1 MAAIDPRS
9 IPALTPELE
18 KAALM
23 EKGGLFIVLMAV
35 LYLGYNIY
43 QTSSENQQKMVLQQ
57 LAAIS
62 QQQITLQQNMA
73 TVPATVL
80 SSRESTQDV
89 LRKIEGIE
97 NTMMRY
103 VYYDEG
109 SNTLVLRTPG
119 RDSAVV
125 NVQVSNKSPRKGV

>member
-9 IPALTPELE
+9 IQALTPELE

-73 TVPATVL
+73 TVQATVL

-97 NTMMRY
+97 NTMIRY

-119 RDSAVV
+119 RDSTVV
-125 NVQVSNKSPRKGV
+125 NVQVSNKPPRKGV

>member
-9 IPALTPELE
+9 IQALTPELE

-73 TVPATVL
+73 TVQATVL

-109 SNTLVLRTPG
+109 SNTLILRTPG

-125 NVQVSNKSPRKGV
+125 NVQVSNKPPRKGV

>member
-1 MAAIDPRS
+1 MAAIDPKS
-9 IPALTPELE
+9 IQALTPELE

-23 EKGGLFIVLMAV
+23 EKGGLFVVLMAV

-43 QTSSENQQKMVLQQ
+43 QTSNENQQKMVLQQ

-73 TVPATVL
+73 TVQSTVL
-80 SSRESTQDV
+80 ASRESTQDV

-103 VYYDEG
+103 VYYDER

-119 RDSAVV
+119 RDSTVV
-125 NVQVSNKSPRKGV
+125 NVQVSNKPPRKGV

>member
-9 IPALTPELE
+9 IQALTPELE

-73 TVPATVL
+73 TVQATVL

-119 RDSAVV
+119 RDSTVV
-125 NVQVSNKSPRKGV
+125 NVPVSNKPPRKGV

>member
-1 MAAIDPRS
+1 MAAIDPKS
-9 IPALTPELE
+9 IQALTPELE

-73 TVPATVL
+73 TVQATVL

-125 NVQVSNKSPRKGV
+125 NVQVSNKPPRKGV

>member
-1 MAAIDPRS
+1 MAAIDPKS
-9 IPALTPELE
+9 IQALTPELE

-73 TVPATVL
+73 TVQATVL
-80 SSRESTQDV
+80 SNRESTQDV

-119 RDSAVV
+119 RDSTVV
-125 NVQVSNKSPRKGV
+125 NVQVSNKPTRKGV

>member
-1 MAAIDPRS
+1 MAAIDPKS
-9 IPALTPELE
+9 IQALTPELE

-73 TVPATVL
+73 TVQATVL

-119 RDSAVV
+119 RDSTIV
-125 NVQVSNKSPRKGV
+125 NVQVSNKPPRK

>member
-9 IPALTPELE
+9 VQALTPELE

-57 LAAIS
+57 LATIS
-62 QQQITLQQNMA
+62 QQQVTLQQNMA
-73 TVPATVL
+73 AVQATVT

-119 RDSAVV
+119 RDSTVV
-125 NVQVSNKSPRKGV
+125 NVPVSNKPPRKGV

>member
-1 MAAIDPRS
+1 MAAIDPKS
-9 IPALTPELE
+9 IQALTPELE

-73 TVPATVL
+73 TVQATVL

-119 RDSAVV
+119 RDSTVL
-125 NVQVSNKSPRKGV
+125 NVQVSNKPPRKGV

>member
-1 MAAIDPRS
+1 MTAIDPKS
-9 IPALTPELE
+9 IQALTPELE

-73 TVPATVL
+73 TVQATVL

-125 NVQVSNKSPRKGV
+125 NVQVSNKPPRKGV

>member
-1 MAAIDPRS
+1 MTAIDPKS
-9 IPALTPELE
+9 IQALTPELE

-73 TVPATVL
+73 TVQATVI
-80 SSRESTQDV
+80 SSRESTQDI

-119 RDSAVV
+119 RDSTVV
-125 NVQVSNKSPRKGV
+125 NVQVSNKPPRKGV

>member
-1 MAAIDPRS
+1 MAEIDPKS
-9 IPALTPELE
+9 IQALTPELE

-73 TVPATVL
+73 TVQDTVL

-119 RDSAVV
+119 RDSTVV
-125 NVQVSNKSPRKGV
+125 NVQVSNKTTRKGV

>member
-1 MAAIDPRS
+1 MAAIDPKS
-9 IPALTPELE
+9 IQALTPELE

-73 TVPATVL
+73 TVQATVL

-119 RDSAVV
+119 GDSTVV
-125 NVQVSNKSPRKGV
+125 NVQVSNKPPRKGV

>member
-1 MAAIDPRS
+1 MAAIDPKS
-9 IPALTPELE
+9 IQALTPELE

-35 LYLGYNIY
+35 LYMGYNIY
-43 QTSSENQQKMVLQQ
+43 QTSSEDQQKMVLQQ

-73 TVPATVL
+73 TVQATVL
-80 SSRESTQDV
+80 SNRESTQDV

-119 RDSAVV
+119 RDSTVV
-125 NVQVSNKSPRKGV
+125 NVQVSNKPPRKGV

>member
-1 MAAIDPRS
+1 MTAIDPKS
-9 IPALTPELE
+9 IQALTPELE

-73 TVPATVL
+73 TVQATVL

-119 RDSAVV
+119 RDSTVV
-125 NVQVSNKSPRKGV
+125 NVQVSNKPSRKGV

>member
-9 IPALTPELE
+9 IQALTPELE

-73 TVPATVL
+73 TVQATVL
-80 SSRESTQDV
+80 SNRESTQDV

-119 RDSAVV
+119 RDSTVV
-125 NVQVSNKSPRKGV
+125 NVQVSDKPPRKGV

>member
-1 MAAIDPRS
+1 MTAIDPKS
-9 IPALTPELE
+9 IQALTPELE

-43 QTSSENQQKMVLQQ
+43 QTSNENQQKMVLQQ

-73 TVPATVL
+73 TVQSTVL
-80 SSRESTQDV
+80 SSRESTQDI

-119 RDSAVV
+119 RDSTVV
-125 NVQVSNKSPRKGV
+125 NVQVSNKPPRKGV

>member
-1 MAAIDPRS
+1 MAAIDPKS
-9 IPALTPELE
+9 IQALTPELE

-43 QTSSENQQKMVLQQ
+43 QTSNENQQKMVLQQ

-73 TVPATVL
+73 TVQATVL
-80 SSRESTQDV
+80 SNRESTQDV

-119 RDSAVV
+119 RDSTVV
-125 NVQVSNKSPRKGV
+125 NVQVSNKPPRKGV

>member
-1 MAAIDPRS
+1 MAAIDPKS
-9 IPALTPELE
+9 IQALTPELE

-73 TVPATVL
+73 TVQATVL

-119 RDSAVV
+119 RDSTVV
-125 NVQVSNKSPRKGV
+125 NVQVSNKPTRKGA

>member
-1 MAAIDPRS
+1 MAAIDPKS
-9 IPALTPELE
+9 IQALTPELE

-73 TVPATVL
+73 TVQATVI

-119 RDSAVV
+119 RDSTVV
-125 NVQVSNKSPRKGV
+125 NVQVSNKPLREGS

>member
-9 IPALTPELE
+9 IQALTPELE

-73 TVPATVL
+73 TVQATVL

-119 RDSAVV
+119 RDSTVV
-125 NVQVSNKSPRKGV
+125 NVQVSNKPPRKGA

>member
-1 MAAIDPRS
+1 MAEIDPRS
-9 IPALTPELE
+9 IQALTPELE

-73 TVPATVL
+73 TVQATVL

-119 RDSAVV
+119 RDSTVV
-125 NVQVSNKSPRKGV
+125 NVQVSNKPPRKGV

>member
-9 IPALTPELE
+9 IQALTPELE

-43 QTSSENQQKMVLQQ
+43 QTSNENQQKMVLQQ

-73 TVPATVL
+73 TVQATVL

-119 RDSAVV
+119 RDSTVV
-125 NVQVSNKSPRKGV
+125 NVQVSNKPPRKGV

>member
-1 MAAIDPRS
+1 MAAIDPKS
-9 IPALTPELE
+9 IQALTPELE

-73 TVPATVL
+73 TVQATVL

-119 RDSAVV
+119 RDSTVV
-125 NVQVSNKSPRKGV
+125 SVQVSNKPPRKGV

>member
-9 IPALTPELE
+9 IQALTPELE

-73 TVPATVL
+73 TVQATVL
-80 SSRESTQDV
+80 SSRESTQDI

-109 SNTLVLRTPG
+109 SNTLILRTPG
-119 RDSAVV
+119 RDSTVV
-125 NVQVSNKSPRKGV
+125 NVQVSNKPLRKGV

>member
-1 MAAIDPRS
+1 MAAIDPKS
-9 IPALTPELE
+9 IQALTPELE

-23 EKGGLFIVLMAV
+23 EKGGLFVVLMAV

-43 QTSSENQQKMVLQQ
+43 QTSNENQQKMVLQQ

-73 TVPATVL
+73 TVQSTVL
-80 SSRESTQDV
+80 ASRESTQDV

-103 VYYDEG
+103 VYYDER

-119 RDSAVV
+119 RDSTVV
-125 NVQVSNKSPRKGV
+125 NVQVSNKPLRKGA

>member
-1 MAAIDPRS
+1 MTAIDPKS
-9 IPALTPELE
+9 IQALTPELE

-23 EKGGLFIVLMAV
+23 EKGGLFIVLMAI

-43 QTSSENQQKMVLQQ
+43 QTSNENQQKMVLQQ

-62 QQQITLQQNMA
+62 QQQVTLQQNMA
-73 TVPATVL
+73 TVQATVL

-119 RDSAVV
+119 RDSTIV
-125 NVQVSNKSPRKGV
+125 NVQVSNKPPRKGV

>member
-1 MAAIDPRS
+1 MAEIDPRS
-9 IPALTPELE
+9 IQALTPELE

-73 TVPATVL
+73 TVQATVT

-97 NTMMRY
+97 NTI
-103 VYYDEG
+103 DTEE
-109 SNTLVLRTPG
+109 
-119 RDSAVV
+119 
-125 NVQVSNKSPRKGV
+125 

>member
-1 MAAIDPRS
+1 MAAIDPKS
-9 IPALTPELE
+9 IQALTPELE

-73 TVPATVL
+73 TVQATVL

-119 RDSAVV
+119 RDSTVV
-125 NVQVSNKSPRKGV
+125 NVQVSNKPPRKGV

>member
-1 MAAIDPRS
+1 MTAIDPKS
-9 IPALTPELE
+9 IQALTPELE

-73 TVPATVL
+73 TVQATVL
-80 SSRESTQDV
+80 SSRESTQDI

-119 RDSAVV
+119 RDSTVV
-125 NVQVSNKSPRKGV
+125 NVQVSNKPLRKGV

>member
-1 MAAIDPRS
+1 MAAIDPKS
-9 IPALTPELE
+9 IQALTPELE

-62 QQQITLQQNMA
+62 QQQITLQQDMA
-73 TVPATVL
+73 TVQATVL

-119 RDSAVV
+119 RDSTVV
-125 NVQVSNKSPRKGV
+125 NVQVSNKPPHKGV

>member
-1 MAAIDPRS
+1 MAAIDPKS
-9 IPALTPELE
+9 IQALTPELE

-43 QTSSENQQKMVLQQ
+43 QTSNENQQKMVLQQ

-73 TVPATVL
+73 TVQATVL

-119 RDSAVV
+119 RDSTVV
-125 NVQVSNKSPRKGV
+125 NVQVSNKPPRKGV

>member
-1 MAAIDPRS
+1 MAAIDPKS
-9 IPALTPELE
+9 IQALTPGLE

-73 TVPATVL
+73 TVQATVL

-119 RDSAVV
+119 RDSTVV
-125 NVQVSNKSPRKGV
+125 NVQVSNKPPRKGV

>member
-1 MAAIDPRS
+1 MAAIDPKS
-9 IPALTPELE
+9 IQALTPELE

-73 TVPATVL
+73 TVQSTVL
-80 SSRESTQDV
+80 SSRESTQDI

-119 RDSAVV
+119 RDSTVV
-125 NVQVSNKSPRKGV
+125 NVQVSNKPPRKGV

>member
-1 MAAIDPRS
+1 MGTIDPRS
-9 IPALTPELE
+9 IQALTPELE

-73 TVPATVL
+73 TVQDTVL

-119 RDSAVV
+119 RDSTVV
-125 NVQVSNKSPRKGV
+125 NVQVSNKPTRKGV

>member
-1 MAAIDPRS
+1 MTAIDPKS
-9 IPALTPELE
+9 IQALTPELE

-73 TVPATVL
+73 TVQATVL

-119 RDSAVV
+119 RDSTVV
-125 NVQVSNKSPRKGV
+125 NVQVSNKHPRKGV

>member
-9 IPALTPELE
+9 IQALTPELE

-43 QTSSENQQKMVLQQ
+43 QTSNENQQKMVLQQ

-73 TVPATVL
+73 TVQATVL
-80 SSRESTQDV
+80 SNRESTQDV

-119 RDSAVV
+119 RDSTVV
-125 NVQVSNKSPRKGV
+125 NVQVSNKPPRKGV

>member
-1 MAAIDPRS
+1 MAAIDPKS
-9 IPALTPELE
+9 IQALTPELE

-73 TVPATVL
+73 TVQATVL

-119 RDSAVV
+119 RDSTVV
-125 NVQVSNKSPRKGV
+125 NVQVSNKPLREGS

>member
-1 MAAIDPRS
+1 MTAIDPKS
-9 IPALTPELE
+9 IQALTPELE

-73 TVPATVL
+73 TVQATVT

-119 RDSAVV
+119 RDSTVV
-125 NVQVSNKSPRKGV
+125 NVQVSNKPPRKGV

>member
-1 MAAIDPRS
+1 MAAIDPKS
-9 IPALTPELE
+9 IQALTPELE

-43 QTSSENQQKMVLQQ
+43 QTSNENQQKMVLQQ

-73 TVPATVL
+73 TVQSTVL
-80 SSRESTQDV
+80 ASRESTQDI

-97 NTMMRY
+97 DTMMRY
-103 VYYDEG
+103 VYYDEK

-119 RDSAVV
+119 RDSTVV
-125 NVQVSNKSPRKGV
+125 NLQVSSKPANKGA